1 MATAPVTFPKQE
13 PVYPVGFEP
22 PEPPKDKLF
31 RKLKEQPLVPLGS
44 LATCG
49 ALVVASYQLRKGNR
63 ATFNRALRWRIYF
76 QGLTVVAAIAGI
88 WLYDPGRAAKAP
100 PSVKLGDSAGA
111 AGAGAGTAGDS
122 SSSGSS
128 SSDDDEATSASASA
142 AYANVTT
149 TPGRPPTN
157 FQVANEESRQEKA
170 KREWQQRF
178 QAAQDRVAA
187 ADSGEEQRRL
197 EAALLK
203 GTGLNLDELDQASG
217 AGSAASASSGA
228 QEAEGSAVPR
238 TRPVIGQDRRD
249 RRTA

>member
-1 MATAPVTFPKQE
+1 M
-13 PVYPVGFEP
+13 
-22 PEPPKDKLF
+22 
-31 RKLKEQPLVPLGS
+31 
-44 LATCG
+44 
-49 ALVVASYQLRKGNR
+49 
-63 ATFNRALRWRIYF
+63 
-76 QGLTVVAAIAGI
+76 AAIAGI

-111 AGAGAGTAGDS
+111 GAGAGAGTAGDS
-122 SSSGSS
+122 SSSSS

-203 GTGLNLDELDQASG
+203 GTGLNLDELDQARG
-217 AGSAASASSGA
+217 AEGSAASALSG
-228 QEAEGSAVPR
+228 EGEGNAAPR

-249 RRTA
+249 RRTS